1 MHVIIGG
8 AGEVGSHTAE
18 VLSSSGYSV
27 TVIDR
32 SAERTR
38 LVADRLDVRTL
49 VGNCAHMNVLTEAGC
64 EKCDVFV
71 AATEFDEIN
80 LLAGSLAKQIGA
92 GHTIVRVHHTANFAL
107 RGTELAKNIGID
119 GMLCPEFLT
128 AMEIA
133 RTMRNPGSIALEEF
147 SQGHLLMQRLQ
158 VAAGA
163 PAAGLKLSEITLPA
177 STRIATVE
185 GAGGPSI
192 AQASSMINEGDY
204 VTLIGET
211 RNFDPAR
218 KLFTKQKERKF
229 HVAVMGGSATSVWLA
244 RVLKSRFFSVRIFVQ
259 NHHRAEELAEKL
271 EHITVLEADP
281 TDVSTFHDEQIEK
294 ADVFI
299 AATNDDEDNIMA
311 CAQAKAFGTQSTV
324 AVVQRSKYV
333 SLFEQIGIDRVYSP
347 RSVAVNSIL
356 SLIDTGPIRSVVRFA
371 DNTIEVYEIHPKKK
385 AKVIGHELRNIKMP
399 PHSMIA
405 ALRRE
410 GRAFVP
416 GADAQ
421 VMPGDSLLVIAPV
434 DTREQL
440 RKLFVTK

>member
-27 TVIDR
+27 TVIDL

-38 LVADRLDVRTL
+38 MVADRLDVRTL
-49 VGNCAHMNVLTEAGC
+49 VGNCAHLDVLTEAGC

-80 LLAGSLAKQIGA
+80 LLAGSLAKQVGA
-92 GHTIVRVHHTANFAL
+92 AHTIVRVHHTANFAL
-107 RGTELAKNIGID
+107 SGTPLAKNIGID

-158 VAAGA
+158 VAGNA
-163 PAAGLKLSEITLPA
+163 PAVGLALADISLPDA
-177 STRIATVE
+177 TRIATVE
-185 GAGGPSI
+185 GADGPSI
-192 AQASSMINEGDY
+192 AEAKSVIREGDY

-211 RNFDPAR
+211 RTFDQAR
-218 KLFTKQKERKF
+218 KLFTKQKEKKF
-229 HVAVMGGSATSVWLA
+229 HVAVMGGSPTSVWLA

-259 NHHRAEELAEKL
+259 NHDRAEELAEKL
-271 EHITVLEADP
+271 DHITVLEADP
-281 TDVSTFHDEQIEK
+281 TDVSTFQDEQIEK

-299 AATNDDEDNIMA
+299 AATADDEANIMA
-311 CAQAKAFGTQSTV
+311 CAQAKALGTKTTV
-324 AVVQRSKYV
+324 AVVQRSKYM
-333 SLFEQIGIDRVYSP
+333 SLFEHIGIDRVYSP

-356 SLIDTGPIRSVVRFA
+356 SLIDTGPVRSVVRFA
-371 DNTIEVYEIHPKKK
+371 DNTIEVYEIHPNKK

-405 ALRRE
+405 AIRRDD
-410 GRAFVP
+410 RACVP

-421 VMPGDSLLVIAPV
+421 VQPGDALLVIAPV
-434 DTREQL
+434 GIRDQL
-440 RKLFVTK
+440 KKLFIAK